1 MRFRKRTRARLLRI
15 GLGATLG
22 AAVAT
27 ACVNALV
34 GWVSG
39 GGPWLLDPRHFSD
52 KAQAL
57 AAYARHRPSCM
68 LTAEQ
73 DPLAAVPRAAAR
85 NGIDPD
91 LLTALVRVESGGR
104 AHRIS
109 PAGASVAPCAPS
121 GGTGGVLRV

>member
-57 AAYARHRPSCM
+57 AAYARHRPGCM